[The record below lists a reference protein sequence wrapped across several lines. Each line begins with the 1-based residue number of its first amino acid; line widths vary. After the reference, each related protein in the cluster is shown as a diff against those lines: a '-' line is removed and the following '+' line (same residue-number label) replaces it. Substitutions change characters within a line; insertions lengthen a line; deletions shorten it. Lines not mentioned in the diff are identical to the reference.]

1 MIPVH
6 FIEKEMP
13 VIESSENRFFYLFYL
28 MIGKEESLVV
38 AVEPEFHSS
47 LSKAEETLVEAG
59 EALASLLDD
68 KKEALFD
75 VTEAMLQEPIFYVAL
90 SEKDDQIAFKIKHPV
105 FNGLEDRM
113 SEIFGKVVNAAYLT
127 S

>member
-6 FIEKEMP
+6 FITKQMP
-13 VIESSENRFFYLFYL
+13 VIESGEKRFFYLFYL
-28 MIGKEESLVV
+28 MVGQEESLVV

-47 LSKAEETLVEAG
+47 LTNAEQTLVEAG
-59 EALASLLDD
+59 ESLAALLES

-75 VTEAMLQEPIFYVAL
+75 VTEEMLHEPIFYIAL
-90 SEKDDQIAFKIKHPV
+90 SEEDDQIAFKIKHPV
-105 FNGLEDRM
+105 FNGLEDRL
-113 SEIFGKVVNAAYLT
+113 SEIFGKVINSAYLT